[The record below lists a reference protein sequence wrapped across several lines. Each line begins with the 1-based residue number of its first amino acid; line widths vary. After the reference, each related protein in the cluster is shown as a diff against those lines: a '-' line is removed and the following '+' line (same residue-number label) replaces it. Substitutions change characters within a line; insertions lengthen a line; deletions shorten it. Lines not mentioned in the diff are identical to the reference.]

1 MMRGLVLPAQRFMS
15 LRCSQMWAL
24 AIAVVLLGSVRPVRA
39 DDNIDKADKLFDE
52 GRALMTSDLHAACEK
67 FEESLKFN
75 SQAIG
80 TLMNVAL
87 CDEKL
92 GRTASAV
99 AKFSEARDR
108 AKEGNMDVHLKAAEE
123 RLAVLIPRVPHIKIV
138 FAVPPLPDTRV
149 VLDDKVVAMAD
160 IANIAIDPGE
170 HPLVVSAPNHLP
182 YQTTVRIAE
191 GEHRDISVPALRDAI
206 RVGARRTVG
215 KIVTIS
221 GGVFVAAGV
230 ILGFVANNRY
240 DDQFPVHCSKDTKLC
255 DGDGQTETERART
268 LGVVGTVAGGVGVA
282 AVAVGL
288 YLWIRSPR
296 ESQKRVAV
304 LPHLTPGEAGVV
316 AVGRF

>member
-1 MMRGLVLPAQRFMS
+1 MIRG
-15 LRCSQMWAL
+15 L
-24 AIAVVLLGSVRPVRA
+24 AIAVVLVVGVTPVRA
-39 DDNIDKADKLFDE
+39 DDNIVKADKLFDE
-52 GRALMTSDLHAACEK
+52 GRALMKIDLHAACEK

-123 RLAVLIPRVPHIKIV
+123 RLAELRPRVPHIKIV
-138 FAVPPLPDTRV
+138 FAVPPLPETRIV
-149 VLDDKVVAMAD
+149 IDEKVVAMAD
-160 IANIAIDPGE
+160 ITDIAIDPGE
-170 HPLVVSAPNHLP
+170 HQLVVSAPNHLP

-191 GEHRDISVPALRDAI
+191 SERRDVTVPALANAI
-206 RVGARRTVG
+206 RVGSRRTVG

-221 GGVFVAAGV
+221 GGVFIASGV
-230 ILGFVANNRY
+230 ILGFLANNRY
-240 DDQFPVHCSKDTKLC
+240 EDQFDGSMPNCDKVTRLC
-255 DGDGQTETERART
+255 NGNGQTETERART
-268 LGVVGTVAGGVGVA
+268 LGVVGSVVGGVGVA
-282 AVAVGL
+282 AAAVGL
-288 YLWIRSPR
+288 YLWIRSPK
-296 ESQKRVAV
+296 ESRCKRVTL
-304 LPHLTPGEAGVV
+304 LPHLTPGETGVV